1 MTIGKHNLNTKPVW
15 YLGNNVSIENV
26 ESLDILGVSFDTNG
40 TSSIHINNI
49 ISKCRKSFFGLS
61 DAGMS
66 YPGADASI
74 KKHLW
79 TTICRPTL
87 LYGMEC
93 VELSKTTLSR
103 LETVQGNHLKQSLG
117 LSKTARTSYLLDSLN
132 IPRIQSVLS
141 KKCATFYHSIFKCDT
156 PAAELDCSVARNR
169 ICIPLTPKIPRF

>member
-1 MTIGKHNLNTKPVW
+1 
-15 YLGNNVSIENV
+15 
-26 ESLDILGVSFDTNG
+26 
-40 TSSIHINNI
+40 
-49 ISKCRKSFFGLS
+49 
-61 DAGMS
+61 MS

-156 PAAELDCSVARNR
+156 PAAELNNYLLARYITSGELIQGTLINKIVTFGLSPVSVAFNGSNFN
-169 ICIPLTPKIPRF
+169 ITNQTTPKGIIDSLQNLLYHQNFIKPYSEEH

>member
-1 MTIGKHNLNTKPVW
+1 
-15 YLGNNVSIENV
+15 
-26 ESLDILGVSFDTNG
+26 
-40 TSSIHINNI
+40 
-49 ISKCRKSFFGLS
+49 
-61 DAGMS
+61 MS

-79 TTICRPTL
+79 TTIYRPTL

-117 LSKTARTSYLLDSLN
+117 LSKTARASYLLDSLN
-132 IPRIQSVLS
+132 IPHIQSVLS

-156 PAAELDCSVARNR
+156 PAAELNSHSLAS
-169 ICIPLTPKIPRF
+169 CITSGELIKGTLIHKIVTFGL